1 MQASPGNLQQLEE
14 VLFRQ
19 GEVTSTCVMAVR
31 LGGEARQRT
40 VGVAYAEPAERRL
53 GVAEF
58 LDNDEFSNL
67 EVMCLKDLVLEWGGG
82 LKLISVYIDMWLGLC
97 RQCWCS

>member
-1 MQASPGNLQQLEE
+1 
-14 VLFRQ
+14 
-19 GEVTSTCVMAVR
+19 MAVR

-82 LKLISVYIDMWLGLC
+82 LKLISVYICGLVC
-97 RQCWCS
+97 VGNAGAVESQGVCS

>member
-1 MQASPGNLQQLEE
+1 M
-14 VLFRQ
+14 
-19 GEVTSTCVMAVR
+19 TSTCVMAVR

-67 EVMCLKDLVLEWGGG
+67 EVMCLKDLVLEWGGV
-82 LKLISVYIDMWLGLC
+82 LKLMSVYIYIYMCGLVC
-97 RQCWCS
+97 VGNAGAVESEGMCS

>member
-1 MQASPGNLQQLEE
+1 MVYVRIQDKSIGARREFSGANFGRLVCSCDELE
-14 VLFRQ
+14 LCICL
-19 GEVTSTCVMAVR
+19 SLDKLCHTCVMAVR

-53 GVAEF
+53 GVAEY

-67 EVMCLKDLVLEWGGG
+67 EVMCLKDLVLE
-82 LKLISVYIDMWLGLC
+82 
-97 RQCWCS
+97 